1 MISSQPVRVTTLPII
16 EGSLRPSNNPSALRL
31 YTRATR
37 LLRYSTPIT
46 VLQTAEGEWWVST
59 GRGPSRRAW
68 YLGTSV
74 AEAMFELDFWAL
86 DRFSEQ
92 VAA

>member
-1 MISSQPVRVTTLPII
+1 
-16 EGSLRPSNNPSALRL
+16 
-31 YTRATR
+31 
-37 LLRYSTPIT
+37 